1 MSLAPKDYVAVI
13 PAAGVGTR
21 LRPHTHT
28 LPKAL
33 INVAGRPILAH
44 IMDGLRDEGIERY
57 VVVVGYMGDRIRRY
71 IGDHYEMDV
80 TFVHQEVRQG
90 LGHAI
95 YMTREAVG
103 DRPAIIILG
112 DTIVQT
118 DFGAF
123 LGTEEIVIGV
133 KEVED
138 PRRFGI
144 VETVDGFVSRLVEK
158 PENPTSNQAIVGIY
172 GIPQSGAMFAA
183 LEALISGG
191 KTTKGEFQLT
201 DALES
206 MLRDGM
212 RMKTHPVEGW
222 FDCGKQETLLE
233 TNRHLLDGM
242 VEPPPI
248 PSVVLIPPV
257 FVDPEARVEH
267 SVLGPYVSVAK
278 GARIRGAILRDSIVN
293 EGARIQDILLESS
306 VVGENAIVTGSLQSL
321 NVGDSS
327 EIRPSN
333 G

>member
-1 MSLAPKDYVAVI
+1 
-13 PAAGVGTR
+13 
-21 LRPHTHT
+21 
-28 LPKAL
+28 
-33 INVAGRPILAH
+33 
-44 IMDGLRDEGIERY
+44 MDGLKEEGIERY
-57 VVVVGYMGDRIRRY
+57 VLVVGYMGERIRQY
-71 IGDHYEMDV
+71 VSDNYEEMDV

-103 DRPAIIILG
+103 DHPAIIILG

-123 LGTEEIVIGV
+123 LGTEEIIIGV

-144 VETVDGFVSRLVEK
+144 VETTGGFVSRLVEK
-158 PENPTSNQAIVGIY
+158 PENPTSNKAIVGIY
-172 GIPQSGAMFAA
+172 GVPQSQAMFAA
-183 LEALISGG
+183 LENLIAEGR
-191 KTTKGEFQLT
+191 TTKGEFQLT

-206 MLRDGM
+206 MLRAGA
-212 RMKTHPVEGW
+212 RMKTQPVEGW

-242 VEPPPI
+242 VEPPPRRD
-248 PSVVLIPPV
+248 VVLIPPV
-257 FVDPEARVEH
+257 FVDPEALVEQ

-278 GARIRGAILRDSIVN
+278 GARIRGSILRDSIVN
-293 EGARIQDILLESS
+293 EGARVQDILLESS
-306 VVGENAIVTGSLQSL
+306 LVGENAVVTGSFQSL